1 MTVHTLRQLHHPDD
15 EIGTLDDPKGTARW
29 ARAMRVEIRQMWHEG
44 TTQLRRFQ
52 RYLALMER
60 EKGYQQLDDA
70 FGHPFPSLRAFCLA
84 DPPHG
89 IGFDPAFLD
98 AVVRETR
105 AITLGELVA
114 EVRALQAH
122 GTNQYSEGEDLSM
135 LKSSNKGPTSRYF
148 IARLKRDYPAV
159 AEALARG
166 EYRSVRAAAKAAGFV
181 REPTPLVLLLRAW
194 RHASPEERERF
205 LATIRPLADGEK
217 P

>member
-122 GTNQYSEGEDLSM
+122 GTNQYSEQQEVDT
-135 LKSSNKGPTSRYF
+135 PTSTVGRASRYR
-148 IARLKRDYPAV
+148 IGRLKRDYPDI

-205 LATIRPLADGEK
+205 LTAIRPPTEGAA